1 MINNIKQKLTK
12 GAPLRGF
19 SLIEALVSVLILTA
33 AITGPLSIAAQG
45 FQGALVARD
54 QVTAFFLAQDAVEFV
69 QFARATNRLNPNN
82 YDWLAGG
89 TGGVVLTPCVST
101 DGSALC
107 YFDSMQTGVFS
118 CGGACGAMKYD
129 PSTRAYNYD
138 TGVQTPQKF
147 TRTVKIE
154 TPVSGSAGEA
164 ALTVTVAWQ
173 DQGLL
178 TRSVTVREHITNWQ

>member
-54 QVTAFFLAQDAVEFV
+54 QITAFFLAQDAVEFV
-69 QFARATNRLNPNN
+69 QFVRATNRLNN
-82 YDWLAGG
+82 YGWLSGG
-89 TGGVVLTPCVST
+89 ASGVVLTACVSAG
-101 DGSALC
+101 GSATC
-107 YFDSMQTGVFS
+107 YFDSMQTAVS
-118 CGGACGAMKYD
+118 ACSGACPAFLYD
-129 PSTRAYNYD
+129 SSTRVYNYD

-154 TPVSGSAGEA
+154 TPVGGSFGEA
-164 ALTVTVAWQ
+164 ALTVTVSWQ

-178 TRSVTVREHITNWQ
+178 TRSVTVREHITDWQ